1 MNFIR
6 ELFEGDSEHEW
17 IHNKFIKYSK
27 GEFPGPRISIKKAG
41 AFLKINSSADYVN
54 ILGMLLAGTFS
65 GSLKVDGS
73 IISREKIETYL
84 ETIGLDIVK
93 ARKKKGAFIY
103 NVKGEADSKAIAEL
117 YSRLLDGVLLLNLL
131 GDKVTLKVKK
141 KLPKPGSKQN
151 EKFCTGKLG
160 QNERIVNEIC
170 FDVDVG
176 SFKEIEISHRYTINE
191 LIIPEDC
198 KDFSLARALA
208 KRKGSVRR
216 SVSVDGS
223 VHETE
228 KELLV

>member
-6 ELFEGDSEHEW
+6 NLFEGNSEQDW
-17 IHNKFIKYSK
+17 IHNKFVKYSK
-27 GEFPGPRISIKKAG
+27 GEFPGPYISIKKAG

-93 ARKKKGAFIY
+93 ARKKKGTFIY

-117 YSRLLDGVLLLNLL
+117 YSRLLDGVLLLNLS
-131 GDKVTLKVKK
+131 GDKVNLKVKK

-151 EKFCTGKLG
+151 EKFCTGKLEQKG
-160 QNERIVNEIC
+160 RIMDEIC
-170 FDVDVG
+170 FDVNIEN
-176 SFKEIEISHRYTINE
+176 FKEIEISHVY
-191 LIIPEDC
+191 IIDEMVMPEDC
-198 KDFSLARALA
+198 KDFSLARTLA

-216 SVSVDGS
+216 SVTVDGS

-228 KELLV
+228 KGLLV